1 MTKSIWTKP
10 LDRAVDESN
19 CNGVDGA
26 APDSDFDHL
35 DCAQSVDFVLGK
47 IHTGFGKLAY
57 VVALLDTES
66 GIRYRHQ
73 LSSSYGEGV
82 VESVLRERHQQLFA
96 ERLLMTLDEQQT
108 DLSEYLLRKNIDL
121 SAGLERWISQILN
134 DKFVP
139 ACTIGPSRDLFWAD
153 LQTVLTLIRSKA
165 SVARID
171 EEILL
176 PLHECVAT

>member
-19 CNGVDGA
+19 CGGGDGA

-35 DCAQSVDFVLGK
+35 DCAQSVDFVLAK

-57 VVALLDTES
+57 VVALFDNES
-66 GIRYRHQ
+66 GVRYRDQ

-82 VESVLRERHQQLFA
+82 VEAMLRKRHQQLFA
-96 ERLLMTLDEQQT
+96 EWLLLTLDEQKT
-108 DLSEYLLRKNIDL
+108 DLSEYLSRKNIDL
-121 SAGLERWISQILN
+121 NAGLEPWITKALN
-134 DKFVP
+134 DKLVP
-139 ACTIGPSRDLFWAD
+139 VCTIAPSRDLFWAD
-153 LQTVLTLIRSKA
+153 LQTVLTVIRSKA